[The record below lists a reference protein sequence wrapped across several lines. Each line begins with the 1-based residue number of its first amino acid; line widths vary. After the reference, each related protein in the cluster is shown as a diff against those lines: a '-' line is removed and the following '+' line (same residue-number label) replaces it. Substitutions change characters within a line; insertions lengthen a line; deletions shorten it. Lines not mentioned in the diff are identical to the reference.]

1 MGYWPQPSKPGME
14 VYRFGYMPENRNA
27 YNMTMSGGLGARGI
41 IPGRPNDR
49 MGIGAYVMFVSDDFK
64 DASFIL
70 DELADDEFGLEA
82 YYNFAVT
89 PWLQIS
95 ADVQWVDQDIT
106 TSDEAWVVGS
116 RLTLRF

>member
-1 MGYWPQPSKPGME
+1 
-14 VYRFGYMPENRNA
+14 
-27 YNMTMSGGLGARGI
+27 MSGGLGARGI

-82 YYNFAVT
+82 YCNFAVN
-89 PWLQIS
+89 PL
-95 ADVQWVDQDIT
+95 A
-106 TSDEAWVVGS
+106 ANLRRCAVGGPGHHNQ
-116 RLTLRF
+116 